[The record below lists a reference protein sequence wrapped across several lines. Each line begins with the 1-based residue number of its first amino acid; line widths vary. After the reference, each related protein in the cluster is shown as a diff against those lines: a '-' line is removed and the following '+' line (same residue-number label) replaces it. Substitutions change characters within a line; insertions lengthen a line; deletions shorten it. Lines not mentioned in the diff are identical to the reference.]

1 MFELSQLNV
10 TEVAEF
16 VQRNFQNLF
25 TKGAP
30 PGKQIRFAKDRA
42 GQARTAEKR
51 NHRIKKKPLRTCR
64 IIDMANLTSVGL

>member
-30 PGKQIRFAKDRA
+30 PGKQIQQF
-42 GQARTAEKR
+42 
-51 NHRIKKKPLRTCR
+51 
-64 IIDMANLTSVGL
+64 

>member
-16 VQRNFQNLF
+16 GQRNFQNLF

-30 PGKQIRFAKDRA
+30 PGKQIRLRELAELNKDRNL
-42 GQARTAEKR
+42 QRARETE
-51 NHRIKKKPLRTCR
+51 LR
-64 IIDMANLTSVGL
+64 